1 MRKRTKRKTDK
12 INKITSMQDK
22 AQDRKMSITLMD
34 NPLTD
39 KNNTDDRKMNNLIER
54 TESEENLFIAIKET
68 ENLKNKLKAKKEE
81 LEKNKKKD
89 ENDLLTINQNIK
101 DKSIKLEN
109 VSNNT
114 KKLLNNLNL
123 LNKEINEGYN
133 KVKVFQVFNKIKTDY
148 MNNLKTNDKKR
159 VNQGKKIILLNN
171 KIIDKYK
178 IHKEKLQKIIEEDK
192 DLKLNSLKQKLEEL
206 TKYEKDLTKDVENLR
221 LMKKNHEKK
230 CLKTNEELNIILE
243 RIKKE
248 YDDEINLKNN
258 NNNNKTISYQRKDSY
273 SSIQSL
279 PKIINAK
286 NLTIQTNENN
296 PIPSNIL
303 ISNKQETN
311 SRNYRSLTNIFGEHY
326 FMEKDLKELKDKIRS
341 DMKVK
346 LNQKLKGYI
355 TSYSEQKKEKIK
367 KENEKK
373 NLFSKLEKDMLSKI
387 IPKECL
393 KIYQDKFKTIEKE
406 RFEIKE
412 RIHLNKTKKKT
423 NEENTQLIFI
433 TEKKDINLSKKNKE
447 LNSKI
452 NNMKKKMNIILKEL
466 KATKRSLNNIN
477 DKYNLKKEENDML
490 KNHWSVFN
498 DDIKNKKITIK
509 KGETISMSELNDINR
524 WGNKLALNINKSVN
538 NEETC
543 ENNNLIKKIKLMEKS
558 ED

>member
-22 AQDRKMSITLMD
+22 AQERKMSITLMD

-54 TESEENLFIAIKET
+54 TESEENLFIAMKET

-206 TKYEKDLTKDVENLR
+206 TKYEKDLTKEVENLR
-221 LMKKNHEKK
+221 MIKKNHEKK
-230 CLKTNEELNIILE
+230 CIQTNEELKIILE

-248 YDDEINLKNN
+248 YEDEINLKNN
-258 NNNNKTISYQRKDSY
+258 NIKTISYQRKDSY
-273 SSIQSL
+273 PTIQTL

-286 NLTIQTNENN
+286 NLTLQTSENKPIQENKIN
-296 PIPSNIL
+296 NNIV
-303 ISNKQETN
+303 IKQETN
-311 SRNYRSLTNIFGEHY
+311 SRNYRSLTNIFGENY
-326 FMEKDLKELKDKIRS
+326 FIEKDLKELKDKIRN
-341 DMKVK
+341 DMKKK
-346 LNQKLKGYI
+346 LNQKSKGYI
-355 TSYSEQKKEKIK
+355 TSYSEQKKKNNI
-367 KENEKK
+367 KENNKTERQ
-373 NLFSKLEKDMLSKI
+373 NLFSKLEIDMLSQI
-387 IPKECL
+387 IPNECL
-393 KIYQDKFKTIEKE
+393 NIYQDKFITIERE
-406 RFEIKE
+406 RMRIKE
-412 RIHLNKTKKKT
+412 KLLLNKTKKKI
-423 NEENTQLIFI
+423 NEEKSQLLFI
-433 TEKKDINLSKKNKE
+433 TEKKDINIIKKNIE
-447 LNSKI
+447 LKSKI
-452 NNMKKKMNIILKEL
+452 FVIKKKINSIMKQLKYAQ
-466 KATKRSLNNIN
+466 KGLNGIN
-477 DKYNLKKEENDML
+477 EKYNMKKEENDKL
-490 KNHWSVFN
+490 KNHWILLS
-498 DDIKNKKITIK
+498 DDNI
-509 KGETISMSELNDINR
+509 IS
-524 WGNKLALNINKSVN
+524 
-538 NEETC
+538 
-543 ENNNLIKKIKLMEKS
+543 
-558 ED
+558 

>member
-1 MRKRTKRKTDK
+1 MKRKTDK
-12 INKITSMQDK
+12 INKITSMQDR
-22 AQDRKMSITLMD
+22 AQERKMSITLMD

-89 ENDLLTINQNIK
+89 ENDLLTINQSIK
-101 DKSIKLEN
+101 DKSAKLEN

-148 MNNLKTNDKKR
+148 MNNLKTKDKKR

-178 IHKEKLQKIIEEDK
+178 IQKEKLQKIIEEDK
-192 DLKLNSLKQKLEEL
+192 DLKVNSLKTKLEEL
-206 TKYEKDLTKDVENLR
+206 TKYENDLTKDVENLR
-221 LMKKNHEKK
+221 LIKKNHEKK
-230 CLKTNEELNIILE
+230 CIKTNEELNIILE

-258 NNNNKTISYQRKDSY
+258 NNKTIPYQRKDSY
-273 SSIQSL
+273 PSIQSL

-286 NLTIQTNENN
+286 NLTIQTSENN
-296 PIPSNIL
+296 PIPNNI
-303 ISNKQETN
+303 ININKQETN
-311 SRNYRSLTNIFGEHY
+311 LRNYRSLTNIFGENY

-341 DMKVK
+341 DMKLK

-367 KENEKK
+367 KENKNEKQ

-412 RIHLNKTKKKT
+412 RIHMNKAKKKT
-423 NEENTQLIFI
+423 NEENTQLIYI
-433 TEKKDINLSKKNKE
+433 TEKKDTNLSKKNKE

-452 NNMKKKMNIILKEL
+452 INMKKKMNIILKEL
-466 KATKRSLNNIN
+466 KATQRSLHNIN

-498 DDIKNKKITIK
+498 DDIKNKKITVK
-509 KGETISMSELNDINR
+509 KGETISMSELSDINR
-524 WGNKLALNINKSVN
+524 WGNKLVLNINKSVN

>member
-1 MRKRTKRKTDK
+1 MKRKTDK
-12 INKITSMQDK
+12 INKITSMQDR
-22 AQDRKMSITLMD
+22 AQERKMSITLMD

-89 ENDLLTINQNIK
+89 ENDLLTINQSIK
-101 DKSIKLEN
+101 DKSAKLEN

-148 MNNLKTNDKKR
+148 MNNLKTKDKKR

-178 IHKEKLQKIIEEDK
+178 IQKEKLQKIIEEDK
-192 DLKLNSLKQKLEEL
+192 DLKVNSLKIKLEEL

-221 LMKKNHEKK
+221 LIKKNHEKK
-230 CLKTNEELNIILE
+230 CIKTNEELNIILE

-258 NNNNKTISYQRKDSY
+258 NNKTIPYQRKDSY
-273 SSIQSL
+273 PSIQSL

-286 NLTIQTNENN
+286 NLTIQTSENN
-296 PIPSNIL
+296 PIPNNI
-303 ISNKQETN
+303 ININKQETN
-311 SRNYRSLTNIFGEHY
+311 LRNYRSLTNIFGENY

-341 DMKVK
+341 DMKIK

-367 KENEKK
+367 KENKNEKQ

-412 RIHLNKTKKKT
+412 RIHMNKAKKKT
-423 NEENTQLIFI
+423 NEENTQLIYI
-433 TEKKDINLSKKNKE
+433 TEKKDTNLSKKNKE

-452 NNMKKKMNIILKEL
+452 INMKKKMNIILKEL
-466 KATKRSLNNIN
+466 KATQRSLHNIN

-498 DDIKNKKITIK
+498 DDIKNKKITVK
-509 KGETISMSELNDINR
+509 KGETISMSELSDINR
-524 WGNKLALNINKSVN
+524 WGNKLVLNINKSVN

>member
-1 MRKRTKRKTDK
+1 MKRKTDK
-12 INKITSMQDK
+12 INKITSMQDR
-22 AQDRKMSITLMD
+22 AQERKMSITLMD

-89 ENDLLTINQNIK
+89 ENDLLTINQSIK
-101 DKSIKLEN
+101 DKSTKLEN

-148 MNNLKTNDKKR
+148 MNNLKTKDKKR

-178 IHKEKLQKIIEEDK
+178 IQKEKLQKIIEEDK
-192 DLKLNSLKQKLEEL
+192 DLKVNSLKMKLEEI

-221 LMKKNHEKK
+221 LIKKNHEKK
-230 CLKTNEELNIILE
+230 CIKTNEELNIILE

-258 NNNNKTISYQRKDSY
+258 NNKTIPYQRKDSY
-273 SSIQSL
+273 PSIQSL

-286 NLTIQTNENN
+286 NLTIQTSENN
-296 PIPSNIL
+296 PIPNNI
-303 ISNKQETN
+303 ININKQETN
-311 SRNYRSLTNIFGEHY
+311 LRNYRSLTNIFGENY

-341 DMKVK
+341 DMKIK

-367 KENEKK
+367 KENKNEKQ

-412 RIHLNKTKKKT
+412 RIHMNKAKKKT
-423 NEENTQLIFI
+423 NEENTQLIYI
-433 TEKKDINLSKKNKE
+433 TEKKDTNLSKKNKE

-452 NNMKKKMNIILKEL
+452 INMKKKMNIILKEL
-466 KATKRSLNNIN
+466 KATQRSLHNIN

-498 DDIKNKKITIK
+498 DDIKNKKITVK
-509 KGETISMSELNDINR
+509 KGETISMSELSDINR
-524 WGNKLALNINKSVN
+524 WGNKLVLNINKSVN

>member
-1 MRKRTKRKTDK
+1 MKRKTDK
-12 INKITSMQDK
+12 INKITSMQDR
-22 AQDRKMSITLMD
+22 AQERKMSITLMD

-89 ENDLLTINQNIK
+89 ENDLLTINQSIK
-101 DKSIKLEN
+101 DKSAKLEN

-148 MNNLKTNDKKR
+148 MNNLKTKDKKR

-178 IHKEKLQKIIEEDK
+178 IQKEKLQKIIEEDK
-192 DLKLNSLKQKLEEL
+192 DLKVNSLKTKLEEL

-221 LMKKNHEKK
+221 LIKKNHEKK
-230 CLKTNEELNIILE
+230 CIKTNEELNIILE

-258 NNNNKTISYQRKDSY
+258 NNKTIPYQRKDSY
-273 SSIQSL
+273 PSIQSL

-286 NLTIQTNENN
+286 NLTIQTSENN
-296 PIPSNIL
+296 PIPNNI
-303 ISNKQETN
+303 ININKQETN
-311 SRNYRSLTNIFGEHY
+311 LRNYRSLTNIFGENY

-341 DMKVK
+341 DMKIK

-367 KENEKK
+367 KENKNEKQ

-412 RIHLNKTKKKT
+412 RIHMNKAKKKT
-423 NEENTQLIFI
+423 NEENTQLIYI
-433 TEKKDINLSKKNKE
+433 TEKKDTNLSKKNKE

-452 NNMKKKMNIILKEL
+452 INMKKKMNIILKEL
-466 KATKRSLNNIN
+466 KATQRSLHNIN

-498 DDIKNKKITIK
+498 DDIKNKKITVK
-509 KGETISMSELNDINR
+509 KGETISMSELSDINR
-524 WGNKLALNINKSVN
+524 WGNKLVLNINKSVN

>member
-1 MRKRTKRKTDK
+1 MRKKVKRKTDK
-12 INKITSMQDK
+12 LNKKTSMQDK
-22 AQDRKMSITLMD
+22 IHDRKMSITLMD
-34 NPLTD
+34 APLTD
-39 KNNTDDRKMNNLIER
+39 KNNNDGKKTNNLIER
-54 TESEENLFIAIKET
+54 TESEEHLFIAMKET

-89 ENDLLTINQNIK
+89 ENDLLTINQSIK
-101 DKSIKLEN
+101 DKSAKLEN

-148 MNNLKTNDKKR
+148 MNNLKTKDKKR

-178 IHKEKLQKIIEEDK
+178 IQKEKLQKIIEEDK
-192 DLKLNSLKQKLEEL
+192 DLKVNSLKMKLEEI

-221 LMKKNHEKK
+221 LIKKNHEKK
-230 CLKTNEELNIILE
+230 CIKTNEELNIILE

-258 NNNNKTISYQRKDSY
+258 NNKTIPYQRKDSY
-273 SSIQSL
+273 PSIQSL

-286 NLTIQTNENN
+286 NLTIQTSENN
-296 PIPSNIL
+296 PIPNNI
-303 ISNKQETN
+303 ININKQETN
-311 SRNYRSLTNIFGEHY
+311 LRNYRSLTNIFGENY

-341 DMKVK
+341 DMKIK

-367 KENEKK
+367 KENKNEKQ

-412 RIHLNKTKKKT
+412 RIHMNKAKKKT
-423 NEENTQLIFI
+423 NEENTQLIYI
-433 TEKKDINLSKKNKE
+433 TEKKDTNLSKKNKE

-452 NNMKKKMNIILKEL
+452 INMKKKMNIILKEL
-466 KATKRSLNNIN
+466 KATQRSLHNIN

-498 DDIKNKKITIK
+498 DDIKNKKITVK
-509 KGETISMSELNDINR
+509 KGETISMSELSDINR
-524 WGNKLALNINKSVN
+524 WGNKLVLNINKSVN

>member
-1 MRKRTKRKTDK
+1 MKRKTDK
-12 INKITSMQDK
+12 INKITSMQDR
-22 AQDRKMSITLMD
+22 AQERKMSITLMD

-89 ENDLLTINQNIK
+89 ENDLLTINQSIK
-101 DKSIKLEN
+101 DKSAKLEN

-148 MNNLKTNDKKR
+148 MNNLKTKDKKR

-178 IHKEKLQKIIEEDK
+178 IQKEKLQKIIEEDK
-192 DLKLNSLKQKLEEL
+192 DLKVNSLKMKLEEI

-221 LMKKNHEKK
+221 LIKKNHEKK
-230 CLKTNEELNIILE
+230 CIKTNEELNIILE

-258 NNNNKTISYQRKDSY
+258 NNKTIPYQRKDSY
-273 SSIQSL
+273 PSIQSL

-286 NLTIQTNENN
+286 NLTIQTSENN
-296 PIPSNIL
+296 PIPNNI
-303 ISNKQETN
+303 ININKQETN
-311 SRNYRSLTNIFGEHY
+311 LRNYRSLTNIFGENY

-341 DMKVK
+341 DMKIK

-367 KENEKK
+367 KENKNEKQ

-412 RIHLNKTKKKT
+412 RIHMNKAKKKT
-423 NEENTQLIFI
+423 NEENTQLIYI
-433 TEKKDINLSKKNKE
+433 TEKKDTNLSKKNKE

-452 NNMKKKMNIILKEL
+452 INMKKKMNIILKEL
-466 KATKRSLNNIN
+466 KATQRSLHNIN

-498 DDIKNKKITIK
+498 DDIKNKKITVK
-509 KGETISMSELNDINR
+509 KGETISMSELSDINR
-524 WGNKLALNINKSVN
+524 WGNKLVLNINKSVN

>member
-1 MRKRTKRKTDK
+1 MKRKTDK
-12 INKITSMQDK
+12 INKITSMQDR
-22 AQDRKMSITLMD
+22 AQERKMSITLMD

-89 ENDLLTINQNIK
+89 ENDLLTINQSIK
-101 DKSIKLEN
+101 DKSAKLEN

-148 MNNLKTNDKKR
+148 MNNLKTKDKKR

-178 IHKEKLQKIIEEDK
+178 IQKEKLQKIIEEDK
-192 DLKLNSLKQKLEEL
+192 DLKVNSLKTKLEEL
-206 TKYEKDLTKDVENLR
+206 TKYENDLTKDVENLR
-221 LMKKNHEKK
+221 LIKKNHEKK
-230 CLKTNEELNIILE
+230 CIKTNEELNIILE

-258 NNNNKTISYQRKDSY
+258 NNKTIPYQRKDSY
-273 SSIQSL
+273 PSIQSL

-286 NLTIQTNENN
+286 NLTIQTSENN
-296 PIPSNIL
+296 PIPNNI
-303 ISNKQETN
+303 ININKQETN
-311 SRNYRSLTNIFGEHY
+311 LRNYRSLTNIFGENY

-341 DMKVK
+341 DMKIK

-367 KENEKK
+367 KENKNEKQ

-412 RIHLNKTKKKT
+412 RIHMNKAKKKT
-423 NEENTQLIFI
+423 NEENTQLIYI
-433 TEKKDINLSKKNKE
+433 TEKKDTNLSKKNKE

-452 NNMKKKMNIILKEL
+452 INMKKKMNIILKEL
-466 KATKRSLNNIN
+466 KATQRSLHNIN

-498 DDIKNKKITIK
+498 DDIKNKKITVK
-509 KGETISMSELNDINR
+509 KGETISMSELSDINR
-524 WGNKLALNINKSVN
+524 WGNKLVLNINKSVN